1 MVDLDLRPGRRQAV
15 LEQITR
21 ALAHATKGSE
31 VGLRGSL
38 AVGAADAYSDI
49 DLCWV
54 VPDVQFETAVASV
67 GYALARVERVVSLR
81 LDPDYARSDR
91 RRLIFARLAGMP
103 LFWRVDL
110 DIRAASVAEDDSY
123 DDDNPA
129 ARSEEGWSR
138 AASAIENAI
147 GAIKAVLRHQSQ
159 VAEGSLL
166 RGYQRI
172 GHPVRSDRAPQ
183 EEIVALARA
192 CAAEE
197 PRLRHLAV
205 QVYEVVEALF

>member
-110 DIRAASVAEDDSY
+110 DIRAASVA
-123 DDDNPA
+123 PRTTATTTTTPGLA
-129 ARSEEGWSR
+129 ARR
-138 AASAIENAI
+138 AGPE
-147 GAIKAVLRHQSQ
+147 R
-159 VAEGSLL
+159 
-166 RGYQRI
+166 
-172 GHPVRSDRAPQ
+172 RAPSRTRS
-183 EEIVALARA
+183 APSRPS
-192 CAAEE
+192 CAIS
-197 PRLRHLAV
+197 PRLLKGRCSGATNVLDIRFDPTERRRRRSSRWPEPVPPRSHASGTWPSRCTR
-205 QVYEVVEALF
+205 